1 MEKQDAIKEMHFDAF
16 SVDGIAYQTG
26 LPTMELFDDTGGCK
40 GLMEMCEKNEE
51 MGKRVVEDG
60 YGDVWDTRNIPPYAE
75 ANFFSIQTFGK
86 FDQNASQSASRTSN
100 SVIFSITG
108 ILASK
113 ANRSRTAKRG

>member
-1 MEKQDAIKEMHFDAF
+1 
-16 SVDGIAYQTG
+16 
-26 LPTMELFDDTGGCK
+26 MELFDDTGGCK
-40 GLMEMCEKNEE
+40 GLMEMCEMNEE

-100 SVIFSITG
+100 SVIFSMKGNLT
-108 ILASK
+108 S
-113 ANRSRTAKRG
+113 